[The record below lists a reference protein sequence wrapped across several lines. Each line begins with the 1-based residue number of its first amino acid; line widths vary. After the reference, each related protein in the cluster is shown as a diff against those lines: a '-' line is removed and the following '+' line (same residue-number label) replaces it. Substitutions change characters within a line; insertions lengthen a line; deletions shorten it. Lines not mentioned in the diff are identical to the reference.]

1 MRKYNYKKKSN
12 TIQAKTAQISPLHNN
27 ATTQIQLHQYPKY
40 KWTNIIHSIKH
51 SNYFSVL
58 MGKSIF
64 SISHGKTPC
73 WFYVIYNSTD
83 YFLGQ
88 DFCFGS
94 YSELSESW
102 RRGGARPRRGSRG
115 ELQGSLG
122 FQENCHPR
130 DCEQVE
136 IGHKGTK
143 EGVGYLP
150 ILFTAFRVIIRSAGC
165 WGRTNILDKRRIT
178 REKKY

>member
-1 MRKYNYKKKSN
+1 
-12 TIQAKTAQISPLHNN
+12 
-27 ATTQIQLHQYPKY
+27 
-40 KWTNIIHSIKH
+40 
-51 SNYFSVL
+51 

-73 WFYVIYNSTD
+73 WFYVIYNSSD
-83 YFLGQ
+83 YFLSQ
-88 DFCFGS
+88 DFCFSS

-178 REKKY
+178 RERKKSIRTSARSPNLGLAAKMLRLALTSIFSPQLDVRTDLGRV